1 LTTVRRSRSKPVR
14 RAATKAAAADSTR
27 FRVSRED
34 QSLRSMAVASL
45 RKAIFSLHLK
55 PGEKLTERGLC
66 ALTGVSRS
74 LMREVLRDLE
84 ASGLIAN
91 PPHRSPVVVELSR
104 DDARDIYEV
113 RSALEPMAARLF
125 AERAT
130 DDQLARLGAVAE
142 RCSRAMDDRDVLA
155 LIDALES
162 FYNTLFEGAGNR
174 TAAMLART
182 LHSKESLLRAITFQR
197 QTEADTRQSMK
208 QIEQIAAA
216 IRTRNGEAA
225 ATACLAQV
233 KRSRAVAMRLLDGAD
248 ED

>member
-1 LTTVRRSRSKPVR
+1 MQHKRR
-14 RAATKAAAADSTR
+14 RAATKVADAAGAR
-27 FRVSRED
+27 FRVRRED

-66 ALTGVSRS
+66 GLTGVSRS

-84 ASGLIAN
+84 ASGLISNA
-91 PPHRSPVVVELSR
+91 PHRSPVVVQLSR

-125 AERAT
+125 VERAT
-130 DDQLARLGAVAE
+130 DDQVERLGDVAE
-142 RCSRAMDDRDVLA
+142 RCSRAMDDKDVLA
-155 LIDALES
+155 LIDALEG
-162 FYNTLFEGAGNR
+162 FYITLFEGAGNR

-197 QTEADTRQSMK
+197 QTDTDTRQSMR

-216 IRTRNGEAA
+216 IRVRDGEGAA
-225 ATACLAQV
+225 AACLAQV
-233 KRSRAVAMRLLDGAD
+233 KRSKTVAMRLLDD
-248 ED
+248 PDDR

>member
-1 LTTVRRSRSKPVR
+1 MQHKRR
-14 RAATKAAAADSTR
+14 RAATKVAEAASAR
-27 FRVSRED
+27 FRVNRDD

-66 ALTGVSRS
+66 GLTGVSRS

-84 ASGLIAN
+84 ASGLISNA
-91 PPHRSPVVVELSR
+91 PHRSPVVARLSR

-125 AERAT
+125 VERAT
-130 DDQLARLGAVAE
+130 DDQVERLGDGAE
-142 RCSRAMDDRDVLA
+142 RCSRAMHDNDVLA
-155 LIDALES
+155 LIDALEG
-162 FYNTLFEGAGNR
+162 FYNTLFDGAGNR

-197 QTEADTRQSMK
+197 QTDIDTRQSMR
-208 QIEQIAAA
+208 QIEQIATA
-216 IRTRNGEAA
+216 IRVRDGEAA
-225 ATACLAQV
+225 AAACLAQV
-233 KRSRAVAMRLLDGAD
+233 KRSRTVAMRLLDGAD
-248 ED
+248 DR

>member
-1 LTTVRRSRSKPVR
+1 MEHKRR
-14 RAATKAAAADSTR
+14 RATPKVAEAASAR

-66 ALTGVSRS
+66 GLTGVSRS

-84 ASGLIAN
+84 ASGLISNA
-91 PPHRSPVVVELSR
+91 PHRSPVVVQLSR

-125 AERAT
+125 VERAT
-130 DDQLARLGAVAE
+130 DDQVERLGDVAK
-142 RCSRAMDDRDVLA
+142 RCGRAMNDNDVLG
-155 LIDALES
+155 LIDALEG
-162 FYNTLFEGAGNR
+162 FYNTLFDGAGNR

-197 QTEADTRQSMK
+197 QADSDTRQSMR
-208 QIEQIAAA
+208 QIEKIAAA
-216 IRTRNGEAA
+216 IRARDGEAA
-225 ATACLAQV
+225 AAACLAQV
-233 KRSRAVAMRLLDGAD
+233 KRSRTVAMRLLGEPDD
-248 ED
+248 DD